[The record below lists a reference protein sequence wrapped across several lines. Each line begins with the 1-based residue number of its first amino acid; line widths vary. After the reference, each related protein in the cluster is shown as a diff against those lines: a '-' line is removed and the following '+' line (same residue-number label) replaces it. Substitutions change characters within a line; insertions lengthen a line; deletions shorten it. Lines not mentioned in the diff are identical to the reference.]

1 MVNFSNASLESI
13 YNEGKNYLYNLIADY
28 YKAISSFGFIALEDF
43 IHSWN
48 CIPLV
53 AFSNLPIG
61 ATVYDYNGKPY
72 KTVDYACEYDD
83 DEASLYVECA
93 PIDDEGF
100 MDTEHAEIIAC
111 GYLYT
116 SPYVNDVY
124 RYTTKKKRKDGEKI
138 CPILITKT
146 KQLKN

>member
-1 MVNFSNASLESI
+1 MVDFSNSTLESVC
-13 YNEGKNYLYNLIADY
+13 NQGKHYLYNLIIDY

-61 ATVYDYNGKPY
+61 ATVFDYNGKPY
-72 KTVDYACEYDD
+72 KTIDYAYESD
-83 DEASLYVECA
+83 DEASLYIECA
-93 PIDDEGF
+93 PIDDKGF
-100 MDTEHAEIIAC
+100 VDTKHTEIMTC

-124 RYTTKKKRKDGEKI
+124 SMTKKKRKDGEKI

-146 KQLKN
+146 KQLQN

>member
-1 MVNFSNASLESI
+1 MVDFSNSTLESVC
-13 YNEGKNYLYNLIADY
+13 NQGRHYLYNLIVDY

-61 ATVYDYNGKPY
+61 TTVYDYNGKPY
-72 KTVDYACEYDD
+72 KTVDYAYEYDD
-83 DEASLYVECA
+83 DETSLYVECA
-93 PIDDEGF
+93 PIDDKGF
-100 MDTEHAEIIAC
+100 MDTEHAEIMTC

-124 RYTTKKKRKDGEKI
+124 SYMTKKKRKDGEKI

-146 KQLKN
+146 KQLQN

>member
-1 MVNFSNASLESI
+1 MADFSNATLESVC
-13 YNEGKNYLYNLIADY
+13 NEGKHYLYNLIIDY
-28 YKAISSFGFIALEDF
+28 YKAISSFGCIALEDF
-43 IHSWN
+43 IHSWK

-53 AFSNLPIG
+53 TFSNLPIG

-72 KTVDYACEYDD
+72 KTVDYAYEYDD
-83 DEASLYVECA
+83 DETSLYIECA
-93 PIDDEGF
+93 PIDDKGF
-100 MDTEHAEIIAC
+100 IDTKHTEIMTC

-124 RYTTKKKRKDGEKI
+124 SYMTKKKRKDGEKV

-146 KQLKN
+146 KQLQN

>member
-1 MVNFSNASLESI
+1 MVDFSNATLESVC
-13 YNEGKNYLYNLIADY
+13 NEGKHYLYSFIIDY
-28 YKAISSFGFIALEDF
+28 YKAISSFGFITLEDF

-61 ATVYDYNGKPY
+61 TTVYDYNGKPY
-72 KTVDYACEYDD
+72 KTVDYVYEYDD
-83 DEASLYVECA
+83 KTSLYVECA
-93 PIDDEGF
+93 PIDDKGF
-100 MDTEHAEIIAC
+100 IDTEHAEIKTC

-124 RYTTKKKRKDGEKI
+124 SMTKKKRKDGEKI

-146 KQLKN
+146 KQLQN

>member
-61 ATVYDYNGKPY
+61 ATVYDYNGKP
-72 KTVDYACEYDD
+72 
-83 DEASLYVECA
+83 
-93 PIDDEGF
+93 
-100 MDTEHAEIIAC
+100 
-111 GYLYT
+111 
-116 SPYVNDVY
+116 
-124 RYTTKKKRKDGEKI
+124 
-138 CPILITKT
+138 
-146 KQLKN
+146 

>member
-1 MVNFSNASLESI
+1 MVDFSNATLESVC
-13 YNEGKNYLYNLIADY
+13 NEGKHYLYNLIVDY

-53 AFSNLPIG
+53 AFSNLAIG
-61 ATVYDYNGKPY
+61 TTVYDYNGKPY
-72 KTVDYACEYDD
+72 KTVDYAYESDYED
-83 DEASLYVECA
+83 SLYVECA
-93 PIDDEGF
+93 PIDDKGF
-100 MDTEHAEIIAC
+100 MDTEHAGIMTC

-116 SPYVNDVY
+116 SPYVNNVY
-124 RYTTKKKRKDGEKI
+124 SYMTKKKRKDGEKI

-146 KQLKN
+146 KQLQN

>member
-1 MVNFSNASLESI
+1 MVDFSNATLESVC
-13 YNEGKNYLYNLIADY
+13 NEGKHYLYNLIVDY
-28 YKAISSFGFIALEDF
+28 HKAISSFGFIALEDF

-48 CIPLV
+48 CIPLA

-61 ATVYDYNGKPY
+61 TTVYDYNGKPY
-72 KTVDYACEYDD
+72 KTVDYVYEYDD
-83 DEASLYVECA
+83 KTSLYVECA

-100 MDTEHAEIIAC
+100 MDTKHTEIMTC

-124 RYTTKKKRKDGEKI
+124 SMTKKKRKDGEKI

-146 KQLKN
+146 KQLQN

>member
-13 YNEGKNYLYNLIADY
+13 CDEEKHYLYNLIVDY

-48 CIPLV
+48 CIPLA

-61 ATVYDYNGKPY
+61 TTVYDYNGKPY
-72 KTVDYACEYDD
+72 KTVDYVYEYDD
-83 DEASLYVECA
+83 KTSLYVECA

-100 MDTEHAEIIAC
+100 MDTKHTEIMTC

-124 RYTTKKKRKDGEKI
+124 SMTKKKRKDGEKI

-146 KQLKN
+146 KQLQN

>member
-13 YNEGKNYLYNLIADY
+13 CDEGKHYLYNLIADY

-48 CIPLV
+48 CIPLA

-61 ATVYDYNGKPY
+61 TTVYDYNGKPY
-72 KTVDYACEYDD
+72 KTVDYVYEYDD
-83 DEASLYVECA
+83 KTSLYVECA

-100 MDTEHAEIIAC
+100 MDTKHTEIMTC

-124 RYTTKKKRKDGEKI
+124 SMTKKKRKDGEKI

-146 KQLKN
+146 KQLQN

>member
-1 MVNFSNASLESI
+1 M
-13 YNEGKNYLYNLIADY
+13 
-28 YKAISSFGFIALEDF
+28 
-43 IHSWN
+43 
-48 CIPLV
+48 V

-72 KTVDYACEYDD
+72 KTVDYVYEYDD
-83 DEASLYVECA
+83 KTSLYVECA

-100 MDTEHAEIIAC
+100 MDTKHTEIMTC

-124 RYTTKKKRKDGEKI
+124 SMTKKKRKDGEKI

-146 KQLKN
+146 KQLQN